1 MLFLVWHVKTPSHW
15 TISDQNIPHRQ
26 WCSPTTMCTTREC
39 LYSWPHWNKVG
50 PVGCRNFRRPYIMIH
65 SSIFHS
71 DSFFQALQA
80 FSRESV
86 KSAFCPICPF
96 RTLLVWPWTSP
107 CEMLSADD
115 FSSWRAKI
123 APKNCFSEACGAYSI
138 ELQSRNSA
146 ATGSVKKNWASPC
159 SDVKSGCDFLSR
171 FCDQQKFRNV
181 LILIQVAYISYITL
195 NVYHMCSYLLIFLHI
210 SWNSQSS

>member
-1 MLFLVWHVKTPSHW
+1 M
-15 TISDQNIPHRQ
+15 
-26 WCSPTTMCTTREC
+26 
-39 LYSWPHWNKVG
+39 
-50 PVGCRNFRRPYIMIH
+50 
-65 SSIFHS
+65 
-71 DSFFQALQA
+71 QALQA

-115 FSSWRAKI
+115 LSSWRAKI

-195 NVYHMCSYLLIFLHI
+195 NVYHIFVHICSSFFISPVFQSVFVAQLVLAVRLRWRPTLPGPMTWKQGPWKIGCAPPHRLLCSPCHWCGRRLLAKSEKIYENLLAVLP
-210 SWNSQSS
+210 